1 MPIPNVP
8 KKIDSEALFR
18 PADFLAYLGR
28 IGIAVSHRP
37 APDAVILSYQ
47 KSLSEHVLQTYPCE
61 RAKGYFGRFIHYID
75 LPDSTRSIAIAADF
89 GVGAPAAAVMLEE
102 LIAWGVK
109 EFVSMGLAGSLSE
122 DLPPGSLVVCDGA
135 FRDEG
140 TSHHYIGGDVPVQ
153 PDPALTGRLEVA
165 LGDAGLSYAKGP
177 TWTTDAI
184 YRETPLE
191 VRHFREQGAL
201 VVEMEGAAL
210 FAVAQYRGAR
220 IASCFSVS
228 DTLAYLEWRPEF
240 HAEPTVQGLETLF
253 SCAVRALQW
262 GAGHGDRPFGTAG
275 GRHNI

>member
-8 KKIDSEALFR
+8 KKIHSEALFR

-28 IGIAVSHRP
+28 VGVAASQRP

-47 KSLSEHVLQTYPCE
+47 KSLFGHVLETYPCE
-61 RAKGYFGRFIHYID
+61 RARGYFGRFIHYVD
-75 LPDSTRSIAIAADF
+75 LPDSPRAIAIAADF

-109 EFVSMGLAGSLSE
+109 DFVSMGLAGSLSE
-122 DLPPGSLVVCDGA
+122 ALPPGSLVVCDGA

-140 TSHHYIGGDVPVQ
+140 TSHHYIEEDAQVC
-153 PDPALTGRLEVA
+153 PDETLTGRLEDA
-165 LGDAGLSYAKGP
+165 LKDARLSYAKGP

-191 VRHFREQGAL
+191 VKHFRERGAL
-201 VVEMEGAAL
+201 VVEMEAAAL

-228 DTLAYLEWRPEF
+228 DTLAYLEWRPDF

-253 SCAVRALQW
+253 SCAVRALQ
-262 GAGHGDRPFGTAG
+262 
-275 GRHNI
+275 

>member
-1 MPIPNVP
+1 M
-8 KKIDSEALFR
+8 
-18 PADFLAYLGR
+18 
-28 IGIAVSHRP
+28 
-37 APDAVILSYQ
+37 
-47 KSLSEHVLQTYPCE
+47 
-61 RAKGYFGRFIHYID
+61 
-75 LPDSTRSIAIAADF
+75 
-89 GVGAPAAAVMLEE
+89 
-102 LIAWGVK
+102 
-109 EFVSMGLAGSLSE
+109 
-122 DLPPGSLVVCDGA
+122 VCDGA